1 MKNILTTQQLR
12 EKYDPDSILKAIESS
27 FEKNQDKLS
36 MILSHAQSPLM
47 RYNAQLQI
55 SLFESD
61 QKKDDFITEASSLL
75 KDATYFMMLSK
86 KERTSVTQRMR
97 AYYSDVVQNQLL
109 RVELILDDS
118 EIGSPKHSIDPN
130 VNHKGMGQVKAIL
143 SLIRKSLY
151 NENEYRKKLNR
162 AGYLTGLQ
170 ISLGNFFIFLKRIG
184 MNQKDQISLIKYIF
198 DEFDVDWEEGDR
210 ENIKVS
216 VQQPSL
222 DYQIKHQEE
231 IQKISSTLISA
242 GLDDSILSN
251 LVDQATLLSKR
262 IRRF

>member
-1 MKNILTTQQLR
+1 
-12 EKYDPDSILKAIESS
+12 
-27 FEKNQDKLS
+27 
-36 MILSHAQSPLM
+36 
-47 RYNAQLQI
+47 
-55 SLFESD
+55 
-61 QKKDDFITEASSLL
+61 
-75 KDATYFMMLSK
+75 MMLSK

-109 RVELILDDS
+109 RVEIILDDS

-130 VNHKGMGQVKAIL
+130 VNHKGMGQVKEIL

-151 NENEYRKKLNR
+151 DENEYRKKLNR

-170 ISLGNFFIFLKRIG
+170 ISLGKFFIFLKRIG
-184 MNQKDQISLIKYIF
+184 MNQKDQISLIQYIF